1 MKQSKKTI
9 PSTCDNKMTFQE
21 CELAILRQAVD
32 ENEKIK
38 GTRVVSNED
47 IKKILAIVE
56 DFIIKKKLVCYGGTA
71 INNILPSFAQF
82 YDKEVEIPDYD
93 FFSSNAL
100 EDAKE
105 LADIYYKEGYDDV
118 EAKAGVH
125 MGTFKV
131 YVNYIPIADI
141 TQLVEPLFKTIQ
153 KQAIMR
159 AGIRYAPPNYLRMA
173 MYLELSRPEGDV
185 SRWAKVLKRLTLL
198 NKYYPLKSKKCATV
212 DFQRTMEEKDK
223 EMDIYHILLNNFID
237 QGVVFFGSYATSMYS
252 RHMPK
257 NTQHKLKR
265 VPDFDVLSVDIDR
278 TALIL
283 KEELERNDYT
293 DIKMI
298 THEPIGELVPKRIQ
312 FIIKDETLA
321 FIYEPVAC
329 HSYNKLMLK
338 NKEVKIATID
348 TILSFYLVFL
358 YTNLGEYDEDRLLC
372 MSQYLYDVQEK
383 NRLKQVGVL
392 KRFNMDC
399 VGKQPTLEDM
409 RAEKAEKFKQL
420 RKLKD
425 TKEYEMW
432 FLRYVPIQMD
442 TQRGSVAMSIAVPR
456 KTRKAKS
463 TGKKTQKKKSV
474 FSKIKGLLK

>member
-82 YDKEVEIPDYD
+82 YDKEVEVPDYD

-185 SRWAKVLKRLTLL
+185 SR
-198 NKYYPLKSKKCATV
+198 
-212 DFQRTMEEKDK
+212 
-223 EMDIYHILLNNFID
+223 
-237 QGVVFFGSYATSMYS
+237 
-252 RHMPK
+252 
-257 NTQHKLKR
+257 
-265 VPDFDVLSVDIDR
+265 
-278 TALIL
+278 
-283 KEELERNDYT
+283 
-293 DIKMI
+293 
-298 THEPIGELVPKRIQ
+298 
-312 FIIKDETLA
+312 
-321 FIYEPVAC
+321 
-329 HSYNKLMLK
+329 
-338 NKEVKIATID
+338 
-348 TILSFYLVFL
+348 
-358 YTNLGEYDEDRLLC
+358 
-372 MSQYLYDVQEK
+372 
-383 NRLKQVGVL
+383 
-392 KRFNMDC
+392 
-399 VGKQPTLEDM
+399 
-409 RAEKAEKFKQL
+409 
-420 RKLKD
+420 
-425 TKEYEMW
+425 
-432 FLRYVPIQMD
+432 
-442 TQRGSVAMSIAVPR
+442 
-456 KTRKAKS
+456 
-463 TGKKTQKKKSV
+463 
-474 FSKIKGLLK
+474 